1 MHAPFES
8 DVKRLAAS
16 FVIAARWRGFRSS
29 QAREV
34 AVQVVASYRESTRKR
49 ARTGVLEA
57 WYSEITI
64 DDVLA
69 LGKNAE
75 LIGRAEYFKKRI
87 ADARRQT
94 HEHVFQE
101 ITAPVRGS
109 RGFVDQ
115 PPPLYHVDKSQVNE
129 NAIAATLKRYRET
142 LAEERRKLFD
152 RLRFIDMAIKVVG
165 VGSVGTRCLV
175 LLFVAA
181 PDDTL
186 FLRVKEARPSV
197 LERYTGYA
205 PVPHNG

>member
-1 MHAPFES
+1 VHAPFES

-16 FVIAARWRGFRSS
+16 FLIAARWRGFRSS

-69 LGKNAE
+69 LAGKNGE

-87 ADARRQT
+87 AYPRRKT

-101 ITAPVRGS
+101 ITAPVRGLPRIRRS
-109 RGFVDQ
+109 T
-115 PPPLYHVDKSQVNE
+115 S
-129 NAIAATLKRYRET
+129 AALP
-142 LAEERRKLFD
+142 RR
-152 RLRFIDMAIKVVG
+152 
-165 VGSVGTRCLV
+165 
-175 LLFVAA
+175 
-181 PDDTL
+181 
-186 FLRVKEARPSV
+186 
-197 LERYTGYA
+197 
-205 PVPHNG
+205 

>member
-1 MHAPFES
+1 
-8 DVKRLAAS
+8 
-16 FVIAARWRGFRSS
+16 
-29 QAREV
+29 
-34 AVQVVASYRESTRKR
+34 
-49 ARTGVLEA
+49 
-57 WYSEITI
+57 
-64 DDVLA
+64 
-69 LGKNAE
+69 
-75 LIGRAEYFKKRI
+75 
-87 ADARRQT
+87 
-94 HEHVFQE
+94 
-101 ITAPVRGS
+101 
-109 RGFVDQ
+109 
-115 PPPLYHVDKSQVNE
+115 VNE

-152 RLRFIDMAIKVVG
+152 RLRFIGMAIKVVG